1 MTISEKGRCIM
12 QKKRLL
18 VMGFMVLFLI
28 FALSS
33 FTYAAGDGNVRFG
46 KNVKMSADETL
57 RGGLIAAGANVE
69 ILGKVGGGL
78 KAFGAN
84 VLSAGDVQ
92 GTLRSCGANVVLAGK
107 YRSKVKAAAAN
118 LTLSGTFD
126 GDVNVRAA
134 RIIVTPTAVIK
145 GNLIYASADL
155 IVQKGARITGEVIQR
170 QVMVKKQWIEKWGR
184 QGIKAMI
191 PIGVFFWLISLA
203 ALVIVG
209 LLINYLFPK
218 KTDAVISTISQ
229 SLWKNLWSGFIFF
242 VVVPMAIIVSFITV
256 VGIPAGI
263 IAGILYGI
271 AIYISTIYIG
281 VWIGRKILGYLKKS
295 MATAFFWPLVVGTIV
310 IGLLTLIPII
320 GCFFRLFILLLTLGA
335 MWLVMWKTIPARAQR
350 RAPRA
355 AQRRLQRKAQRKA
368 RRKARR
374 RPQRKAQKKTQKKA
388 RRRPP
393 RKTRSKRRR

>member
-1 MTISEKGRCIM
+1 
-12 QKKRLL
+12 
-18 VMGFMVLFLI
+18 VVLFLI

-57 RGGLIAAGANVE
+57 TGGLFAAGANVE

-92 GTLRSCGANVVLAGK
+92 GALRSCGANVVLAGR
-107 YRSKVKAAAAN
+107 YHSKVKAAAAN

-134 RIIVTPTAVIK
+134 RIIVAPTAVIK

-155 IVQKGARITGEVIQR
+155 IVQKGARITGEVVQR
-170 QVMVKKQWIEKWGR
+170 QVMVEKQWIEKWGR

-191 PIGVFFWLISLA
+191 PVGIFFWLISIV
-203 ALVIVG
+203 ALIIVG

-229 SLWKNLWSGFIFF
+229 SLWKNLWSGFIFL

-271 AIYISTIYIG
+271 AIYISTVYIG
-281 VWIGRKILGYLKKS
+281 VWIGRKIFGYLKKS
-295 MATAFFWPLVVGTIV
+295 MTTAFFWPLVVGTIV

-350 RAPRA
+350 K
-355 AQRRLQRKAQRKA
+355 AQRSLQRKAQRKA

-374 RPQRKAQKKTQKKA
+374 RPQRKAQRKTQRKA
-388 RRRPP
+388 RRRPQKKAQKKVRRRP
-393 RKTRSKRRR
+393 QRKTRRR

>member
-1 MTISEKGRCIM
+1 M

-18 VMGFMVLFLI
+18 VTGFMVLFLI

-57 RGGLIAAGANVE
+57 TGGLFAAGANVE

-92 GTLRSCGANVVLAGK
+92 GTLRSCGANVVLAGR
-107 YRSKVKAAAAN
+107 YHSKVKAAAAN

-134 RIIVTPTAVIK
+134 RIIVAPTAVIK

-155 IVQKGARITGEVIQR
+155 IMQKGARITGEVVQR
-170 QVMVKKQWIEKWGR
+170 QVMVEKQWIEKWGR

-191 PIGVFFWLISLA
+191 PVGIFFWLISIV
-203 ALVIVG
+203 ALIIVG

-229 SLWKNLWSGFIFF
+229 SLWKNLWSGFIFL

-295 MATAFFWPLVVGTIV
+295 MAAAFFWPLVVGTIV

-350 RAPRA
+350 K
-355 AQRRLQRKAQRKA
+355 AQRSLQRKAQRKA

-374 RPQRKAQKKTQKKA
+374 RPQRKAQRKTQRKA
-388 RRRPP
+388 RRRPQKKAQKKVRRRP
-393 RKTRSKRRR
+393 QRKTRRR

>member
-1 MTISEKGRCIM
+1 M

-33 FTYAAGDGNVRFG
+33 VTYAAGDGNVRFG

-57 RGGLIAAGANVE
+57 TGGLFAAGANVE
-69 ILGKVGGGL
+69 ILGKVGSGL
-78 KAFGAN
+78 KACGAN
-84 VLSAGDVQ
+84 VVSSGDVK
-92 GTLRSCGANVVLAGK
+92 GELLACGANVVLAGR
-107 YRSKVKAAAAN
+107 YHSKVRAGGAN

-134 RIIVTPTAVIK
+134 RITVTPTAVIK

-155 IVQKGARITGEVIQR
+155 IVQKGARITGEVVQR
-170 QVMVKKQWIEKWGR
+170 QVMVEKQWIEKWGR

-191 PIGVFFWLISLA
+191 PVGIFFWLISLA
-203 ALVIVG
+203 ALIIVG
-209 LLINYLFPK
+209 LLINYLFPR

-229 SLWKNLWSGFIFF
+229 SLWKNLWSGFIVL

-271 AIYISTIYIG
+271 AIYISTVYIG

-350 RAPRA
+350 KAPRRA
-355 AQRRLQRKAQRKA
+355 AQRRVQRKAQRKV

-374 RPQRKAQKKTQKKA
+374 RPQRKMRKPQRRPQRKAPKKAQRKARKRPQRKA
-388 RRRPP
+388 RRR
-393 RKTRSKRRR
+393 